1 MKKKL
6 FIVLFV
12 FGVISVGW
20 HLFEGRWDQSLF
32 PKNSVEMKSKNIG
45 VSELRKLMRE
55 MPELQF
61 ADVRP
66 RGSYES
72 AHLPGAVHSPY
83 RKGALEMADPAA
95 LDPAKPVV
103 VYCDG
108 GYRSR
113 ISLPAFKAAGFQEI
127 YHLHRGILS
136 WRLRGGECES
146 EKGGGEG

>member
-1 MKKKL
+1 M
-6 FIVLFV
+6 IGVLV
-12 FGVISVGW
+12 FAAISVGW
-20 HLFEGRWDQSLF
+20 HIFEGNWDRSLF
-32 PKNSVEMKSKNIG
+32 PEDSTELKSENIG
-45 VSELRKLMRE
+45 VSELRQLMADQ
-55 MPELQF
+55 PSLQF

-72 AHLPGAVHSPY
+72 ARFVGAVHAPF
-83 RKGALEMADPAA
+83 RDGELMMADPAV
-95 LDPAKPVV
+95 LDPTQPVV

-113 ISLPAFKAAGFQEI
+113 TSIPAFKAAGFQEI

-146 EKGGGEG
+146 LAENP